1 MNDNEREV
9 QVKTINLKEVLKNVG
24 GEEYTDKSELG
35 SVLLFALGQKKQNQ
49 STDITDACH
58 SLRNRIFKS
67 EEIELTNEEIKIL
80 KDQVNYSTLSQDN
93 YFAIVDLLEG

>member
-58 SLRNRIFKS
+58 SLRNIT
-67 EEIELTNEEIKIL
+67 LL
-80 KDQVNYSTLSQDN
+80 KAKCHGALAQPAF
-93 YFAIVDLLEG
+93 FAVVDLLEG